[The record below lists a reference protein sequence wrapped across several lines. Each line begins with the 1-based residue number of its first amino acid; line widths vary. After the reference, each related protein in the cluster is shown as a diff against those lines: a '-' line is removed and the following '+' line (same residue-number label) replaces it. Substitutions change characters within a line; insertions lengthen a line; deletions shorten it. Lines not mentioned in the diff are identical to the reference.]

1 MNITDTVIVHEHC
14 ISSVAH
20 ICRYFTNFAGSL
32 LIKGKLAGNPRR
44 LQKNFPE
51 FLWLLRDVDLDMV
64 DEDGE
69 TELSPTEYVTKYVL
83 QRDNSDD
90 TGGKI
95 LDMFPNFTCLKIT
108 RPLHSAKELHEYDD
122 EASEFN
128 KDVQYAIDHI
138 KAQVKA
144 KKGFEGYG
152 TVDGPSLAILAKQFV
167 DVLNTPGSF
176 PDIERGWNAVVE
188 QQLNVTVDGCVE
200 EYSKELSSKTRGK
213 FPFEEDRLMKI
224 HDNVLSS
231 KLECLQNKAR
241 SLIRC
246 QNILDTN
253 ASKLTERIVK
263 YDTKS
268 TQVVVGGELFQ
279 FVVENHRQSLTKC
292 KSLSQELRN
301 ANLTLPQLIE
311 SYKRQ
316 AIGPAKDDVYQQDIS
331 VIPGKPEELLVQ
343 QKSHNMV
350 NITWRQPTVHR
361 GCEKKYRAEM
371 CLDIQNDKWG
381 QTETTHCQRLSVRFN
396 QLKPFTNYRFR
407 VCAINGNIKSEYS
420 IIDLSTAAGPP
431 NRPDTPN
438 LEVTG
443 LTRGI
448 LTCTAPKKGDG
459 NGSPINKMIVKL
471 YIEGDK
477 VLQSVFKLSIVN
489 AECIRQEVQLPTV
502 ENDETVYIRVLW
514 ENKVG
519 ISTESDPVLLPVADM
534 IPGPPLNLRTVG
546 RTNRK
551 IKIRYD
557 PPEINAGAVHTYVIK
572 LQKKTDGF
580 QLLTRTEKC
589 SALAKKLKSNTK
601 YTFKVEALNK
611 NSQFCNDPVALSCET
626 KLHPVSSGF
635 AQAGGASVGA
645 VASPITGAVLV
656 PAVSALAL
664 KDGISEKSAGK
675 IIGGTIGLLSTPI
688 TAPLGFL
695 GGLLASPLGAAG
707 VGMAAHEV
715 LKDSDDD
722 LEDSDDDVLN
732 Q

>member
-1 MNITDTVIVHEHC
+1 M
-14 ISSVAH
+14 
-20 ICRYFTNFAGSL
+20 
-32 LIKGKLAGNPRR
+32 IKGELAGNLRR
-44 LQKNFPE
+44 LQKSFPD
-51 FLWLLRDVDLDMV
+51 FLWLLRDVELDMV

-90 TGGKI
+90 IGGKI

-108 RPLHSAKELHEYDD
+108 RPLHSPKELHEYDD

-144 KKGFEGYG
+144 KKGFEGHG

-188 QQLNVTVDGCVE
+188 HQLNVTVDGCVE
-200 EYSKELSSKTRGK
+200 EYSKELSSKTRGN

-224 HDNVLSS
+224 HAIVLSS
-231 KLECLQNKAR
+231 KLKCLQNKAQA
-241 SLIRC
+241 LIRC
-246 QNILDTN
+246 QNILDTEQYKTH

-263 YDTKS
+263 YDTES
-268 TQVVVGGELFQ
+268 TQVVEGGELFK
-279 FVVENHRQSLTKC
+279 FVVENQRQSLTKC

-301 ANLTLPQLIE
+301 ANLSLPQLIV

-316 AIGPAKDDVYQQDIS
+316 AVGPAKDDVYQQDIS
-331 VIPGKPEELLVQ
+331 VIPGKPEGLLVQ
-343 QKSHNMV
+343 KKSHNMV

-361 GCEKKYRAEM
+361 GREKKYRAEM
-371 CLDIQNDKWG
+371 CLDIRNDKWG
-381 QTETTHCQRLSVRFN
+381 QTETTQRLSVRFN

-407 VCAINGNIKSEYS
+407 VCAINGIMKSEYS

-448 LTCTAPKKGDG
+448 LTCNAPKKGDG

-471 YIEGDK
+471 YIKGDQ
-477 VLQSVFKLSIVN
+477 VLQSVFELSIVN
-489 AECIRQEVQLPTV
+489 AECIRQEVQLPIV

-519 ISTESDPVLLPVADM
+519 ISTQSDPALLPVADM

-546 RTNRK
+546 RTKRK

-557 PPEINAGAVHTYVIK
+557 PPEINPGAVHTYVIK

-589 SALAKKLKSNTK
+589 SAVASKLKSNTM
-601 YTFKVEALNK
+601 YTFVVGALNK
-611 NSQFCNDPVALSCET
+611 NSQYCDDVAVLSCET
-626 KLHPVSSGF
+626 KLNLVSSGF
-635 AQAGGASVGA
+635 AKAGGASVGA
-645 VASPITGAVLV
+645 IATPITGAVIV
-656 PAVSALAL
+656 PAASAIAL

-695 GGLLASPLGAAG
+695 AGLLASPVGAAG
-707 VGMAAHEV
+707 GGIATHLLV
-715 LKDSDDD
+715 KDSDDD